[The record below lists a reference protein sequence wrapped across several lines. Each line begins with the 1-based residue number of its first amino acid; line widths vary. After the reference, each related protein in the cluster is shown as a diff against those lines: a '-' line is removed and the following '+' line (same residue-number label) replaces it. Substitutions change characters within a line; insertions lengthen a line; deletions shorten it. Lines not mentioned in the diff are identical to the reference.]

1 MGSPS
6 GHALRAAA
14 AAGADCILRPKA
26 RRGRPERLEPPEW
39 TPGRH
44 LSVQQLPRVTWQ
56 PRERRGEARRKPGE
70 ASRLGQCA
78 VAGRSGR
85 GDYVLSDLCVLL
97 LA

>member
-14 AAGADCILRPKA
+14 AGVDCILRPKA
-26 RRGRPERLEPPEW
+26 RRGCPERLEPPEW

-56 PRERRGEARRKPGE
+56 PRERRAEARRKPRD
-70 ASRLGQCA
+70 ATRLGESA

-85 GDYVLSDLCVLL
+85 GDYVLSDLSVLL
-97 LA
+97 FA